1 MRYYAV
7 LDTNVLVSA
16 LLARKSVP
24 ARVLDEAIA
33 GRIVPLYD
41 DEILAEYED
50 VLRRDKFPF
59 QEQEVRAVIETI
71 CKRGVCVETEQMD
84 VILPDP
90 DDVVFYAVVMEKR
103 KEGEAYLVTGNQ
115 KHFPREPFIVT
126 PKEMVEIIESGAEKQ
141 YER

>member
-16 LLARKSVP
+16 LLVRKSFP
-24 ARVLDEAIA
+24 ARILDEAVD

-41 DEILAEYED
+41 DEILAEYKD
-50 VLRRDKFPF
+50 VLCRDKFPF
-59 QEQEVRAVIETI
+59 REQEVRAIIDAI
-71 CKRGVCVETEQMD
+71 CERGVCVEPEQVD
-84 VILPDP
+84 VLLPDP
-90 DDVVFYAVVMEKR
+90 DDVVFYEVVMEKR

-126 PKEMVEIIESGAEKQ
+126 PKEMVEIIEFEAEK
-141 YER
+141 

>member
-71 CKRGVCVETEQMD
+71 CKRGFCVETEQMD

-115 KHFPREPFIVT
+115 IHFPREPFIVT
-126 PKEMVEIIESGAEKQ
+126 PKEMVEIIESGAEK
-141 YER
+141 

>member
-1 MRYYAV
+1 MKYYAV

-16 LLARKSVP
+16 LLARKSAP
-24 ARVLDEAIA
+24 AQVLDEAVD

-59 QEQEVRAVIETI
+59 QEQEVQVVIMQ
-71 CKRGVCVETEQMD
+71 K
-84 VILPDP
+84 
-90 DDVVFYAVVMEKR
+90 K
-103 KEGEAYLVTGNQ
+103 KEGDAYLVTGNQ

-126 PKEMVEIIESGAEKQ
+126 PKEMVEIIESGAEK
-141 YER
+141 

>member
-1 MRYYAV
+1 MKYYAV

-16 LLARKSVP
+16 LLARKSAP
-24 ARVLDEAIA
+24 AQVLDEAVD

-59 QEQEVRAVIETI
+59 QEQEVQAVINAI
-71 CKRGVCVETEQMD
+71 CRRGICVEAEPID
-84 VILPDP
+84 VLLPDP
-90 DDVVFYAVVMEKR
+90 DDVVFYAVVMQKK
-103 KEGEAYLVTGNQ
+103 KEGDAYLVTGNQ

-126 PKEMVEIIESGAEKQ
+126 PKEMVEIIESGAEK
-141 YER
+141 

>member
-1 MRYYAV
+1 MKYYAV

-24 ARVLDEAIA
+24 AQVLDEAVD

-59 QEQEVRAVIETI
+59 QEQEVQAVINAI
-71 CKRGVCVETEQMD
+71 CRRGICVEAEPID
-84 VILPDP
+84 ILLPDP
-90 DDVVFYAVVMEKR
+90 DDVVFYAVVMQKK
-103 KEGEAYLVTGNQ
+103 KEGDAYLVTGNQ

-126 PKEMVEIIESGAEKQ
+126 PKEMVEIIESGAEK
-141 YER
+141 

>member
-1 MRYYAV
+1 MKYYAV

-24 ARVLDEAIA
+24 AQVLDEAVD

-41 DEILAEYED
+41 NEILAEYED

-59 QEQEVRAVIETI
+59 QEQEVQAVINAI
-71 CKRGVCVETEQMD
+71 CRRGICVEAEQIG
-84 VILPDP
+84 VLLPDP
-90 DDVVFYAVVMEKR
+90 DDVVFYAVVMQKK
-103 KEGEAYLVTGNQ
+103 KEGDAYLVTGNQ

-126 PKEMVEIIESGAEKQ
+126 PKEMVEIIESGAEK
-141 YER
+141 

>member
-7 LDTNVLVSA
+7 LDMNVLVSA

-33 GRIVPLYD
+33 RRIVPLYD

-71 CKRGVCVETEQMD
+71 CKRGFCVETEQMD

-126 PKEMVEIIESGAEKQ
+126 PKEMVEIIESGAEK
-141 YER
+141 

>member
-1 MRYYAV
+1 MKYYAV

-24 ARVLDEAIA
+24 AQVLDEAVD

-59 QEQEVRAVIETI
+59 QEQEVQAVINAI
-71 CKRGVCVETEQMD
+71 CRRGICVEAEPIG
-84 VILPDP
+84 VLLPDP
-90 DDVVFYAVVMEKR
+90 DDVVFYAVVMQKK
-103 KEGEAYLVTGNQ
+103 KEGDAYLVTGNQ

-126 PKEMVEIIESGAEKQ
+126 PKEMVEIIESGAEK
-141 YER
+141 

>member
-1 MRYYAV
+1 MKYYAV

-16 LLARKSVP
+16 LLARKSAP
-24 ARVLDEAIA
+24 AQVLDEAVD

-59 QEQEVRAVIETI
+59 QEQEVQAVINAI
-71 CKRGVCVETEQMD
+71 CRRGICVEAEPID
-84 VILPDP
+84 ILLPDP
-90 DDVVFYAVVMEKR
+90 DDVVFYAVVMQKK
-103 KEGEAYLVTGNQ
+103 KEGDAYLVTGNQ

-126 PKEMVEIIESGAEKQ
+126 PKEMVEIIESGAEK
-141 YER
+141 